1 MNILIT
7 GGASGLGE
15 AITKAAA
22 LAYPGA
28 IVYFTYHRS
37 EQNAIAIRSEYSNTR
52 ALKCDFKNQQDIDT
66 ICSFIEANDIGI
78 LVNNAIAGLSKQ
90 YFHKIEKREF
100 VEGFADN
107 VLPVIAITSSFI
119 ARARKIKSGKIISI
133 LSAAIIN
140 SPPTGWSAYV
150 AEKNYLLT
158 MHRSWALE
166 NAAFN
171 ITSNCI
177 SPGFMATALNKDTD
191 ERIVEDM
198 IAKHPLKKLL
208 TTGEVAAVVLFLMDA
223 SGQVNGNNIIINSSL
238 SIG

>member
-1 MNILIT
+1 
-7 GGASGLGE
+7 
-15 AITKAAA
+15 
-22 LAYPGA
+22 
-28 IVYFTYHRS
+28 
-37 EQNAIAIRSEYSNTR
+37 
-52 ALKCDFKNQQDIDT
+52 
-66 ICSFIEANDIGI
+66 
-78 LVNNAIAGLSKQ
+78 
-90 YFHKIEKREF
+90 
-100 VEGFADN
+100 
-107 VLPVIAITSSFI
+107 
-119 ARARKIKSGKIISI
+119 
-133 LSAAIIN
+133 
-140 SPPTGWSAYV
+140 
-150 AEKNYLLT
+150 

-238 SIG
+238 SI